1 MEVEKLS
8 SRPKFCADCQ
18 SKFSFTR
25 THKSIPLNI
34 TLKLVLRSKVL
45 IFEIFCQFTS
55 VYPNIP
61 GSNLEEKGEKRKG
74 GKEEKERRGRK
85 KRKIK
90 HVGRESLYQ
99 HTQRARPRA
108 HCGRGP
114 EGAEFAVGPRS
125 QRAAE
130 KILGGEIFR
139 GGKFP
144 PPLGGG
150 RFLDQFSMGHHVGI
164 QVHFS

>member
-1 MEVEKLS
+1 MEVEKFS
-8 SRPKFCADCQ
+8 PRPKFCADCQ

-74 GKEEKERRGRK
+74 GKEKRKEGERK
-85 KRKIK
+85 KRKINMLEERVYINT
-90 HVGRESLYQ
+90 HSEQGR
-99 HTQRARPRA
+99 RPTA
-108 HCGRGP
+108 GEAP
-114 EGAEFAVGPRS
+114 KGPRS
-125 QRAAE
+125 QPAAG
-130 KILGGEIFR
+130 KIF
-139 GGKFP
+139 GGKFSEGEGENFLIHILWGTMYKHKTNSICFL
-144 PPLGGG
+144 LGHSTN
-150 RFLDQFSMGHHVGI
+150 LNK
-164 QVHFS
+164 

>member
-74 GKEEKERRGRK
+74 GKEEKERRGEEEK
-85 KRKIK
+85 EDKTCWKREFI
-90 HVGRESLYQ
+90 SA
-99 HTQRARPRA
+99 HTASKAEGPLRARPK
-108 HCGRGP
+108 
-114 EGAEFAVGPRS
+114 GAECAVGPRS
-125 QRAAE
+125 QRAAG
-130 KILGGEIFR
+130 KILGGGEGKIF
-139 GGKFP
+139 
-144 PPLGGG
+144 
-150 RFLDQFSMGHHVGI
+150 
-164 QVHFS
+164 

>member
-74 GKEEKERRGRK
+74 GKEEKERRGEEEK
-85 KRKIK
+85 ENKTCWK
-90 HVGRESLYQ
+90 RESLYQ

-114 EGAEFAVGPRS
+114 KGPSAQWARGRS
-125 QRAAE
+125 ERLE
-130 KILGGEIFR
+130 KF
-139 GGKFP
+139 GGKFSE
-144 PPLGGG
+144 GEGKN
-150 RFLDQFSMGHHVGI
+150 FWVGEGKI
-164 QVHFS
+164 F